1 MAVEMPEMKMWT
13 RSAVLLAFALAL
25 SACGMGGAA
34 RVAQQT
40 GAKFDKYGC
49 LAAELK
55 GEKPCEQTQ

>member
-1 MAVEMPEMKMWT
+1 MGDEMLLSLA
-13 RSAVLLAFALAL
+13 RYGILLALTL
-25 SACGMGGAA
+25 TLCACGMGGAA

-55 GEKPCEQTQ
+55 GEKPCEETQ

>member
-1 MAVEMPEMKMWT
+1 MPQIRML
-13 RSAVLLAFALAL
+13 SHCALLLCLALAL

-40 GAKFDKYGC
+40 GAKFDEYGC

-55 GEKPCEQTQ
+55 GEKPCEETQ

>member
-1 MAVEMPEMKMWT
+1 MT
-13 RSAVLLAFALAL
+13 RCTVLLAFSLAL

-49 LAAELK
+49 LSAELK
-55 GEKPCEQTQ
+55 GEKQCEETQ